1 MISHY
6 RSTELAKVSG
16 LSGISDI
23 IGDMVAKG
31 DIDLNDVG
39 LSAREAERLV
49 QRGAIRWETF
59 NCLEE

>member
-49 QRGAIRWETF
+49 QRGAIR
-59 NCLEE
+59 